1 MNGLKTNNYFGR
13 AQALASIAEEE
24 LALARRTG
32 DNFKVRQAA
41 GKAWLAVGE
50 ALRGLL
56 AAKGLA
62 PEEFPRS
69 ERGRVF
75 MQGKYGN
82 KKLRQLYSVVKA
94 VFHQDVYYEEII
106 EFQELD
112 EAREAM
118 RDYITE
124 ARWLAQKEVSA

>member
-1 MNGLKTNNYFGR
+1 MNAQKTNSYFGR
-13 AQALASIAEEE
+13 AQALASIAERE
-24 LALARRTG
+24 LALARQTG
-32 DNFKVRQAA
+32 DHFKARQAA

-56 AAKGLA
+56 SAKGIA

-75 MQGKYGN
+75 MQGKYGS
-82 KKLRQLYSVVKA
+82 KKLRQLYSLVKA

-118 RDYITE
+118 RDYIQE
-124 ARWLAQKEVSA
+124 ARILAERESA